1 MIKDIANGLFEQYN
15 TNNPF
20 EICDY
25 LGITVLK
32 HNMGS
37 KLYGFFQ
44 RTEDNIEILHINN
57 TLDEYMQKYI
67 CAHELAHAILHVN
80 LSIAFFINNP
90 LMVKGRYEIEAD
102 RFAAEL
108 LINDNDIDLTY
119 INGMTIEQ
127 IAAYYRV
134 PKEIIELKFERK

>member
-1 MIKDIANGLFEQYN
+1 
-15 TNNPF
+15 
-20 EICDY
+20 
-25 LGITVLK
+25 
-32 HNMGS
+32 
-37 KLYGFFQ
+37 
-44 RTEDNIEILHINN
+44 
-57 TLDEYMQKYI
+57 
-67 CAHELAHAILHVN
+67 
-80 LSIAFFINNP
+80 
-90 LMVKGRYEIEAD
+90 MVKGRYEIEAD